1 MSDVAVVIP
10 AWNTRELLASCLLA
24 LERSSVPVEIVVVD
38 NHSSDGSA
46 DMVEREYPR
55 VKLVRNL
62 ENRGFAAAS
71 NQGIASTSA
80 PFVLLLNTDTEVAP
94 DAIERLLR
102 FLEQNP
108 AYAGAAPRLVNP
120 DGSTQRACMNF
131 PVLST
136 ALWFATPL
144 ERWFPHSAELERYFA
159 RSFDHEHD
167 SDVDQPP
174 AAALLLRRAALERVG
189 LLDESMFLFFNDVD
203 LSKRLAAAGWRS
215 RFLRDARVVHVG
227 GASTRQLGERLERW
241 HLDRL
246 RYYRKHHGWLAGPWV
261 KAATSLAWIDFVA
274 LSSWRRVFP
283 GGAPPSDPVGPV
295 TRSFLRF
302 LAA

>member
-1 MSDVAVVIP
+1 MNEVAVVIP
-10 AWNTRELLASCLLA
+10 AWNTRELLSSCLFA
-24 LERSSVPVEIVVVD
+24 LEKSSVPLEIVVVD

-46 DMVEREYPR
+46 EMVEREHPR
-55 VKLVRNL
+55 ARLLRNP

-71 NQGIASTSA
+71 NQGIAATTA
-80 PFVLLLNTDTEVAP
+80 PFVLLLNSDTEVAP
-94 DAIERLLR
+94 DAVARLLR

-108 AYAGAAPRLVNP
+108 SYAAAAPRLLNP

-131 PVLST
+131 PSLGT
-136 ALWFATPL
+136 ALWFGTPL

-189 LLDESMFLFFNDVD
+189 LLDESMFLYFNDVD
-203 LSKRLAAAGWRS
+203 LSKRLAAAGWCS

-227 GASTRQLGERLERW
+227 GASTRQFGLRLERW

-246 RYYRKHHGWLAGPWV
+246 RYYRKHHGWFAGPWV
-261 KAATSLAWIDFVA
+261 KAATSLAWIDFAVRS
-274 LSSWRRVFP
+274 LWRRFVP
-283 GGAPPSDPVGPV
+283 GSAAPSDPIGPV
-295 TRSFLRF
+295 TRAFLRF